1 MMVGIVAV
9 WRCKCGMRVKVL
21 AEADSNRPP
30 STQVASCPKCG
41 ASQVID
47 AEKILSVT
55 EMIDLAYSAAR

>member
-1 MMVGIVAV
+1 MVGIVAV

-21 AEADSNRPP
+21 AEADSNGPP

-41 ASQVID
+41 ASQVIH

-55 EMIDLAYSAAR
+55 EVIDLAYSAAR